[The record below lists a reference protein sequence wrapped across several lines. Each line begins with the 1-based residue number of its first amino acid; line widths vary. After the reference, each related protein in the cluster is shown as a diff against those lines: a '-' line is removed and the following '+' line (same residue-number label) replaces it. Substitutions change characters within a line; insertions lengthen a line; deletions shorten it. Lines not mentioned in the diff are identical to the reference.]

1 MKIPKTI
8 KNDLKTNIISA
19 FIMLVVIGSMIAAYL
34 GKMTF
39 TEAGVFVGAVGTF
52 LAGLGFRFTADS
64 KKEETTNE

>member
-19 FIMLVVIGSMIAAYL
+19 FLMLVVIGSMIAAYL

-39 TEAGVFVGAVGTF
+39 TEAGVFVGTVGAILSGF
-52 LAGLGFRFTADS
+52 GFRFSADS
-64 KKEETTNE
+64 KKEETPNE